1 MPVSFLK
8 DLSFE
13 VKTLKI
19 AIASDHAGV
28 DIKEEIK
35 GLLEEMGYSF
45 IDFGTYNRENVD
57 YPDMA
62 ELVAER
68 VSKGELEKGILICGT
83 GIGMC
88 IVANKFP
95 GVRAALVYDLYSAR
109 YAKEHNDA
117 NILIMGGRTTDKE
130 SARKMVEIW
139 LKSQFQGERHQRR
152 LDKIKKIEERLYR
165 IMKE

>member
-1 MPVSFLK
+1 MHVLFLR

-13 VKTLKI
+13 VRALKI
-19 AIASDHAGV
+19 AIASDHAGL
-28 DIKEEIK
+28 DIKEAIK
-35 GLLEEMGYSF
+35 GVLEEMGYSF
-45 IDFGTYNRENVD
+45 LDFGTYNKESVD

-62 ELVAER
+62 ELVAEKI
-68 VSKGELEKGILICGT
+68 SNGELEKGILICGT
-83 GIGMC
+83 GIGMS

-95 GVRAALVYDLYSAR
+95 GVRAALVYDIYSAR

-117 NILIMGGRTTDKE
+117 NILILGGRTTDKE

-152 LDKIKKIEERLYR
+152 LDKIKMIEEKLFRTT
-165 IMKE
+165 KE